1 MGISELCVSL
11 VVRFDG
17 YLQHLALYSLSIKDL
32 VR

>member
-1 MGISELCVSL
+1 MGISEVCVSL

-17 YLQHLALYSLSIKDL
+17 YLQHLALFNSSLEDL

>member
-1 MGISELCVSL
+1 MGISEMCVFL

-17 YLQHLALYSLSIKDL
+17 YLQHLALYNSSMEDL